1 MSSLFAEAGSSIQH
15 SDFVLDVGAGIR
27 PQQMVKASRHVCV
40 EPHKE
45 YADYLRG
52 EGYEVLESTALD
64 VLSKADVL
72 DTVVMLDVIEHMDKH
87 DGEKVIRLCKEKANQ
102 VIIFT
107 PLGFCKQEY
116 SDGEKDAWGMN
127 GTKWQTHRS
136 GWLPKEFKG
145 WTIHEDKTFH
155 DVRGGAF
162 FAIWRRND

>member
-27 PQQMVKASRHVCV
+27 PQQLINAVRHICV

-52 EGYEVLESTALD
+52 EGYDVLESTALD
-64 VLSKADVL
+64 ALSKIDEL
-72 DTVVMLDVIEHMDKH
+72 DTVVMLDVIEHMPKDEGI
-87 DGEKVIRLCKEKANQ
+87 DVIELCKQKAKQ
-102 VIIFT
+102 IVIFT

-116 SDGEKDAWGMN
+116 KDGDKDAWGMN
-127 GTKWQTHRS
+127 GTEWQTHRS
-136 GWLPKEFKG
+136 GWMPEEFDG
-145 WTIHEDKTFH
+145 WIVHVDKTFH

-162 FAIWRRND
+162 FAIWRKHD